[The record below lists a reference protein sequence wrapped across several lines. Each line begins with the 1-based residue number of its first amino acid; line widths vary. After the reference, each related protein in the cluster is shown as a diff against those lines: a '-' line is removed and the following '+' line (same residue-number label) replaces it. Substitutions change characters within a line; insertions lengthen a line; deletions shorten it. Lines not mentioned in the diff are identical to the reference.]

1 MHQPN
6 DVRSVL
12 EAGGVAVGAKL
23 ATYAPALVET
33 YGSLGLDW
41 VWVDFEHAGPS
52 PWDGPFLDDLC
63 RAAEVSDTELLVR
76 VPAPEPALIRRVLD
90 AGVSTLVVP
99 RIDDAR
105 AAYHAVAASRFDHD
119 GGLGDRGL
127 GDWRATDYGT
137 ADHGAFIGAADGA
150 VVVGVIVETRSAL
163 EHVEEIADV
172 PGLGFLWIGRNDLSI
187 QLGHPGDPEH
197 PDVAAAVERIEAA
210 AAEAD
215 VPLAGVAHDADL
227 AAELVGRGYRMVRI
241 GGELDAVREVLPD
254 RLDRVRETVGTGS
267 R

>member
-1 MHQPN
+1 MAQPN
-6 DVRSVL
+6 DVRAIL
-12 EAGGVAVGAKL
+12 DAGGVALGAKL

-63 RAAEVSDTELLVR
+63 RAAEVADTELLVR

-105 AAYHAVAASRFDHD
+105 AAYRAVAASWFDHD

-127 GDWRATDYGT
+127 GDWRATNYGT
-137 ADHGAFIGAADGA
+137 ADHGTFIDSADGS

-163 EHVEEIADV
+163 EHVEEIAAV

-187 QLGHPGDPEH
+187 QLGHPDDPDH
-197 PDVAAAVERIEAA
+197 SDVGAAFERVEAA
-210 AAEAD
+210 SADAD
-215 VPLAGVAHDADL
+215 VPLAGVAHDADR
-227 AAELVGRGYRMVRI
+227 AAELVDRGYRMVRI
-241 GGELDAVREVLPD
+241 GGELDAVREVITD
-254 RLDRVRETVGTGS
+254 RLDRIHESVESGRL
-267 R
+267 